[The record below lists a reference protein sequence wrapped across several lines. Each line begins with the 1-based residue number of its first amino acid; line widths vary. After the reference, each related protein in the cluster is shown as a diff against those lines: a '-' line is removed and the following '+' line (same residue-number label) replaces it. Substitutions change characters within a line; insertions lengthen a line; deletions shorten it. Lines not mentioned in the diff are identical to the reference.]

1 MDRKHEVR
9 TRTLNGN
16 KTQRNYVKTY
26 KINCTCT
33 LPQLTCLCVQ
43 YTVVYCNLF
52 IVALLNTLLAP
63 LSQDPY
69 HSDIPTFW
77 YLCCQYRNMFTVFYC
92 TSQSPKCMCEKY
104 IPVCGTNTHQINYI
118 CDVLYTLPASTF
130 IRRTISLF
138 LQSLSH

>member
-9 TRTLNGN
+9 TRTFNGN
-16 KTQRNYVKTY
+16 KTQTNYVKTY

-33 LPQLTCLCVQ
+33 LLQLTCLCVK

-52 IVALLNTLLAP
+52 IVVLLNTLLAP

-69 HSDIPTFW
+69 HSDISTVW

-92 TSQSPKCMCEKY
+92 TSQSPTCVCEKC

-118 CDVLYTLPASTF
+118 RDVLYTLPASTF
-130 IRRTISLF
+130 IRRTKSLF